1 MEIIDHKPKLIRRSF
16 IGSLNRKIKEFLQIN
31 FKKISQSFNLKTYII
46 SPNSV

>member
-31 FKKISQSFNLKTYII
+31 FKKNKSIF
-46 SPNSV
+46 